1 MKEFSSEKEIVL
13 SVDNLTKNF
22 KNNRGVFDIS
32 FDLYEGEIFGIIGE
46 SGAGKSTI
54 LRTLM
59 GFLKP
64 TSGGSSIKGIDAYKD
79 AMETKDFVSYVPG
92 EFNLFDLKTGT
103 DFLNFMSQL
112 EELDDSNAN
121 DLIQRFQ
128 LDVKAYPKRMSKGM
142 KQKMSIVTAF
152 MKDVPIYLLDE
163 PSIGLDPLMREEL
176 INLIIEY
183 NKRGKTFLITTN
195 DYEEVRR
202 LCNRVLIIS
211 KGKVVDIINIKEM
224 LNSSITNFEFK
235 LVHEFDYEKLNK
247 FDVIRENDVVKIT
260 IKSEQLG
267 LFFKVVSD
275 IDVSDFKIKTFS
287 LEEYV
292 TDKLESSYERKK
304 ENI

>member
-1 MKEFSSEKEIVL
+1 MKEFNDERNVVL
-13 SVDNLTKNF
+13 TVDNLTKDF
-22 KNNRGVFDIS
+22 KKGRGVFDIN

-54 LRTLM
+54 LRILM

-64 TSGGSSIKGIDAYKD
+64 TNGASSIKGIDAYKD
-79 AMETKDFVSYVPG
+79 AMETKEYVSYIPG
-92 EFNLFDLKTGT
+92 EFSLFDLKTGT
-103 DFLNFMSQL
+103 DFLNFMSKL

-121 DLIQRFQ
+121 ELIQRFQ

-176 INLIIEY
+176 INLILEY

-202 LCNRVLIIS
+202 LCDRVLMIS
-211 KGKVVDIINIKEM
+211 KGKVVDVINIKEM
-224 LNSSITNFEFK
+224 LNSSVSNFEFILPNK
-235 LVHEFDYEKLNK
+235 NDLSKLNK
-247 FDVIRENDVVKIT
+247 FNISLINDVVKAT
-260 IKSEQLG
+260 IPSKQLG
-267 LFFKVVSD
+267 LFFKILSD
-275 IDVSDFKIKTFS
+275 IEVIDFRIKSFS
-287 LEEYV
+287 LEDYV
-292 TDKLESSYERKK
+292 TSKLESSYEGK
-304 ENI
+304 

>member
-1 MKEFSSEKEIVL
+1 MKEFNNERNVVL
-13 SVDNLTKNF
+13 SVDNLTKDF
-22 KNNRGVFDIS
+22 KKGRGVFDIN

-54 LRTLM
+54 LRILM

-64 TSGGSSIKGIDAYKD
+64 TNGASSIKGIDAYKD
-79 AMETKDFVSYVPG
+79 AMETKEYVSYIPG
-92 EFNLFDLKTGT
+92 EFSLFDLKTGT
-103 DFLNFMSQL
+103 DFLNFMSKL

-121 DLIQRFQ
+121 ELIQRFQ

-176 INLIIEY
+176 INLILEY

-202 LCNRVLIIS
+202 LCDRVLIIS
-211 KGKVVDIINIKEM
+211 KGKVVDVINIKEM
-224 LNSSITNFEFK
+224 LNSSVSNFEFILPNK
-235 LVHEFDYEKLNK
+235 NDLSKLNK
-247 FDVIRENDVVKIT
+247 FNISLIDDVVKAT
-260 IKSEQLG
+260 IPSKQLG
-267 LFFKVVSD
+267 LFFKILSD
-275 IDVSDFKIKTFS
+275 IEVIDFRIKSFS
-287 LEEYV
+287 LEDYV
-292 TDKLESSYERKK
+292 TSKLESSYEGK
-304 ENI
+304 

>member
-1 MKEFSSEKEIVL
+1 MKEFNDERNVVL
-13 SVDNLTKNF
+13 SVDNLTKDF
-22 KNNRGVFDIS
+22 KKGRGVFDIN

-54 LRTLM
+54 LRILM

-64 TSGGSSIKGIDAYKD
+64 TNGASSIKGIDAYKD
-79 AMETKDFVSYVPG
+79 AMETKEYVSYVLG
-92 EFNLFDLKTGT
+92 EFSLFDLKTGT
-103 DFLNFMSQL
+103 DFLNFMSKL

-121 DLIQRFQ
+121 ELIQRFQ

-176 INLIIEY
+176 INLILEY

-202 LCNRVLIIS
+202 LCDRVLIIS
-211 KGKVVDIINIKEM
+211 KGKVVDVINIKEM
-224 LNSSITNFEFK
+224 LNSSVSNFEFILPNK
-235 LVHEFDYEKLNK
+235 NDLSKLNK
-247 FDVIRENDVVKIT
+247 FNISLINDVVKAT
-260 IKSEQLG
+260 IPSKQLG
-267 LFFKVVSD
+267 LFFKILSD
-275 IDVSDFKIKTFS
+275 IEVIDFRIKSFS
-287 LEEYV
+287 LEDYV
-292 TDKLESSYERKK
+292 TSKLESSYEGK
-304 ENI
+304 

>member
-1 MKEFSSEKEIVL
+1 MKEFNNERNVVL
-13 SVDNLTKNF
+13 SVDNLTKDF
-22 KNNRGVFDIS
+22 KKGRGVFDIN

-54 LRTLM
+54 LRILM

-64 TSGGSSIKGIDAYKD
+64 TNGASSIKGIDAYKD
-79 AMETKDFVSYVPG
+79 AMETKEYVSYIPG
-92 EFNLFDLKTGT
+92 EFSLFDLKTGT
-103 DFLNFMSQL
+103 DFLNFMSKL

-121 DLIQRFQ
+121 ELIQRFQ

-176 INLIIEY
+176 INLILEY

-202 LCNRVLIIS
+202 LCDRVLIIS
-211 KGKVVDIINIKEM
+211 KGKVVDVINIKEM
-224 LNSSITNFEFK
+224 LNSSVSNFEFILHNK
-235 LVHEFDYEKLNK
+235 NDLSKLNK
-247 FDVIRENDVVKIT
+247 FNISLINDVVKAT
-260 IKSEQLG
+260 IPSKQLG
-267 LFFKVVSD
+267 LFFKILSD
-275 IDVSDFKIKTFS
+275 IEVIDFRIKSFS

-292 TDKLESSYERKK
+292 TSKLESSYEGK
-304 ENI
+304 

>member
-1 MKEFSSEKEIVL
+1 MKEFNNERNVVL
-13 SVDNLTKNF
+13 SVGNLTKDF
-22 KNNRGVFDIS
+22 KKGRGVFDIN

-54 LRTLM
+54 LRILM

-64 TSGGSSIKGIDAYKD
+64 TNGASSIKGIDAYKD
-79 AMETKDFVSYVPG
+79 AMETKEYVSYVPG
-92 EFNLFDLKTGT
+92 EFSLFDLKTGT
-103 DFLNFMSQL
+103 DFLNFMSKL

-121 DLIQRFQ
+121 ELIQRFQ

-176 INLIIEY
+176 INLILEY

-202 LCNRVLIIS
+202 LCDRVLIIS
-211 KGKVVDIINIKEM
+211 KGKVVDVINIKEM
-224 LNSSITNFEFK
+224 LNSSVSNFEFILPNK
-235 LVHEFDYEKLNK
+235 NDLSKLNK
-247 FDVIRENDVVKIT
+247 FNISLINDVVKAT
-260 IKSEQLG
+260 IPSKQLG
-267 LFFKVVSD
+267 LFFKILSD
-275 IDVSDFKIKTFS
+275 IEVIDFRIKSFS
-287 LEEYV
+287 LEDYV
-292 TDKLESSYERKK
+292 TSKLESSYEGK
-304 ENI
+304 

>member
-92 EFNLFDLKTGT
+92 EFSLFDLKTGT

-202 LCNRVLIIS
+202 LCDRVLIIS

-224 LNSSITNFEFK
+224 LNSSITTFEFK
-235 LVHEFDYEKLNK
+235 LVHEYDYEKLNK
-247 FDVIRENDVVKIT
+247 FDVIRESDVVKIT

-267 LFFKVVSD
+267 IFFKVVSD

-287 LEEYV
+287 VEEYV

>member
-1 MKEFSSEKEIVL
+1 MKEFNDERNVVL
-13 SVDNLTKNF
+13 CVDNLTKDF
-22 KNNRGVFDIS
+22 KKGRGVFDIN

-64 TSGGSSIKGIDAYKD
+64 TNGASSIKGIDAYKD
-79 AMETKDFVSYVPG
+79 AMETKEYVSYVPG
-92 EFNLFDLKTGT
+92 EFSLFDLKTGT
-103 DFLNFMSQL
+103 DFLNFMSKL

-121 DLIQRFQ
+121 ELIQRFQ

-176 INLIIEY
+176 INLILEY

-202 LCNRVLIIS
+202 LCDRVLIIS
-211 KGKVVDIINIKEM
+211 KGKAVDVINIKEM
-224 LNSSITNFEFK
+224 LNSSVSNFELILPNK
-235 LVHEFDYEKLNK
+235 NDLSKLNK
-247 FDVIRENDVVKIT
+247 FNISLINDVVKASIPS
-260 IKSEQLG
+260 KQLG
-267 LFFKVVSD
+267 LFFKILSD
-275 IDVSDFKIKTFS
+275 IEVIDFRIKSFS
-287 LEEYV
+287 LEDYV
-292 TDKLESSYERKK
+292 TSKLESSYEGK
-304 ENI
+304 

>member
-1 MKEFSSEKEIVL
+1 MKEFNNERNVVL
-13 SVDNLTKNF
+13 SVDNLTKDF
-22 KNNRGVFDIS
+22 KKGRGVFDIN

-54 LRTLM
+54 LRILM

-64 TSGGSSIKGIDAYKD
+64 TNGASSIKGIDAYKD
-79 AMETKDFVSYVPG
+79 AMETKEYVSYVPG
-92 EFNLFDLKTGT
+92 EFSLFDLKTGT
-103 DFLNFMSQL
+103 DFLNFMSKL

-121 DLIQRFQ
+121 ELIQRFQ

-176 INLIIEY
+176 INLILEY

-202 LCNRVLIIS
+202 LCDRVLIIS
-211 KGKVVDIINIKEM
+211 KGKVVDVINIKEM
-224 LNSSITNFEFK
+224 LNSSVSNFEFILPNK
-235 LVHEFDYEKLNK
+235 NDLSKLNK
-247 FDVIRENDVVKIT
+247 FNISLINDVVKAT
-260 IKSEQLG
+260 IPSKQLG
-267 LFFKVVSD
+267 LFFKTLSD
-275 IDVSDFKIKTFS
+275 IEVIDFRIKSFS

-292 TDKLESSYERKK
+292 TSKLESSYEGK
-304 ENI
+304 

>member
-1 MKEFSSEKEIVL
+1 MKEFNNERNVVL
-13 SVDNLTKNF
+13 SVDNLTKDF
-22 KNNRGVFDIS
+22 KKGRGVFDIN
-32 FDLYEGEIFGIIGE
+32 FDIYEGEIFGIIGE

-64 TSGGSSIKGIDAYKD
+64 TNGTSSIKGIDAYKD
-79 AMETKDFVSYVPG
+79 AMETKEYVSYVPG
-92 EFNLFDLKTGT
+92 EFSLFDLKTGT
-103 DFLNFMSQL
+103 DFLNFMSKL

-121 DLIQRFQ
+121 ELIQRFQ

-176 INLIIEY
+176 INLILEY

-202 LCNRVLIIS
+202 LCDRVLIIS
-211 KGKVVDIINIKEM
+211 KGKVVDVINIKEM
-224 LNSSITNFEFK
+224 LNSSVSNFEFILPNK
-235 LVHEFDYEKLNK
+235 NDLSKLNK
-247 FDVIRENDVVKIT
+247 FNISLINDVVKAT
-260 IKSEQLG
+260 IPSKQLG
-267 LFFKVVSD
+267 LFFKILSD
-275 IDVSDFKIKTFS
+275 IEVIDFRIKSFS

-292 TDKLESSYERKK
+292 TSKLESSYEGK
-304 ENI
+304 

>member
-1 MKEFSSEKEIVL
+1 MKEFNDERNVVL
-13 SVDNLTKNF
+13 SVDNLTKDF
-22 KNNRGVFDIS
+22 KKGRGVFDIN

-64 TSGGSSIKGIDAYKD
+64 TNGASSIKGIDAYKN
-79 AMETKDFVSYVPG
+79 AMETKEYVSYVPG
-92 EFNLFDLKTGT
+92 EFSLFDLKTGT
-103 DFLNFMSQL
+103 DFLNFMSKL

-121 DLIQRFQ
+121 ELIQRFQ

-176 INLIIEY
+176 ISLILEY

-202 LCNRVLIIS
+202 LCDRVLIIS
-211 KGKVVDIINIKEM
+211 KGKVVDVINIKEM
-224 LNSSITNFEFK
+224 LNSSVSNFEFILPNK
-235 LVHEFDYEKLNK
+235 NDLSKLNK
-247 FDVIRENDVVKIT
+247 FNISLINDVVKAT
-260 IKSEQLG
+260 IPSKQLG
-267 LFFKVVSD
+267 LFFKILSD
-275 IDVSDFKIKTFS
+275 IEVIDFRIKSFN
-287 LEEYV
+287 LEDYV
-292 TDKLESSYERKK
+292 TSKLESSYEGK
-304 ENI
+304 

>member
-1 MKEFSSEKEIVL
+1 MKEFNNERNVVL
-13 SVDNLTKNF
+13 SVDNLTKDF
-22 KNNRGVFDIS
+22 KKGRGVFDIN

-54 LRTLM
+54 LRILM

-64 TSGGSSIKGIDAYKD
+64 TNGASSIKGIDAYKD
-79 AMETKDFVSYVPG
+79 AMETKEYVSYVPG
-92 EFNLFDLKTGT
+92 EFSLFDLKTGT
-103 DFLNFMSQL
+103 DFLNFMSKL

-121 DLIQRFQ
+121 ELIQRFQ

-176 INLIIEY
+176 INLILEY

-202 LCNRVLIIS
+202 LCDRVLIIS
-211 KGKVVDIINIKEM
+211 KGKVVDVINIKEM
-224 LNSSITNFEFK
+224 LNSSVSNFEFILPNK
-235 LVHEFDYEKLNK
+235 NDLSKLNK
-247 FDVIRENDVVKIT
+247 FNISLIDDVVKAT
-260 IKSEQLG
+260 IPSKQLG
-267 LFFKVVSD
+267 LFFKILSD
-275 IDVSDFKIKTFS
+275 IEVIDFRIKSFS
-287 LEEYV
+287 LEDYV
-292 TDKLESSYERKK
+292 TSKLESSYEGK
-304 ENI
+304 

>member
-1 MKEFSSEKEIVL
+1 MKEFNNERNVVL
-13 SVDNLTKNF
+13 SVDNLTKDF
-22 KNNRGVFDIS
+22 KKGRGVFDIN

-54 LRTLM
+54 LRILM

-64 TSGGSSIKGIDAYKD
+64 TNGASSIKGIDAYKD
-79 AMETKDFVSYVPG
+79 AMETKEYVSYVPG
-92 EFNLFDLKTGT
+92 EFSLFDLKTGT
-103 DFLNFMSQL
+103 DFLNFMSKL

-121 DLIQRFQ
+121 ELIQRFQ

-176 INLIIEY
+176 INLILEY

-202 LCNRVLIIS
+202 LCDRVLIIS
-211 KGKVVDIINIKEM
+211 KGKVVDVINIKEM
-224 LNSSITNFEFK
+224 LNSSVSNFEFILPNK
-235 LVHEFDYEKLNK
+235 NDLSKLNK
-247 FDVIRENDVVKIT
+247 FNISLINDVIKAT
-260 IKSEQLG
+260 IPSKQLG
-267 LFFKVVSD
+267 LFFKILSD
-275 IDVSDFKIKTFS
+275 IEVIDFRIKSFS

-292 TDKLESSYERKK
+292 TSKLESSYEGK
-304 ENI
+304 

>member
-1 MKEFSSEKEIVL
+1 MKEFNDERNVVL
-13 SVDNLTKNF
+13 SVDNLTKDF
-22 KNNRGVFDIS
+22 KKGRGVFDIN

-64 TSGGSSIKGIDAYKD
+64 TNGASSIKGIDAYKN
-79 AMETKDFVSYVPG
+79 AMETKEYVSYVPG
-92 EFNLFDLKTGT
+92 EFSLFDLKTGT
-103 DFLNFMSQL
+103 DFLNFMSKL

-121 DLIQRFQ
+121 ELIQRFQ

-176 INLIIEY
+176 ISLILEY

-202 LCNRVLIIS
+202 LCDRVLIIS
-211 KGKVVDIINIKEM
+211 KGKVVDVIDIKEM
-224 LNSSITNFEFK
+224 LNSSVSNFEFILPNK
-235 LVHEFDYEKLNK
+235 NDLSKLNK
-247 FDVIRENDVVKIT
+247 FNISLINDVVKAT
-260 IKSEQLG
+260 IPSKQLG
-267 LFFKVVSD
+267 LFFKILSD
-275 IDVSDFKIKTFS
+275 IEVIDFRIKSFS

-292 TDKLESSYERKK
+292 TSKLESSYEGK
-304 ENI
+304 

>member
-1 MKEFSSEKEIVL
+1 MKEFNNERNVVL
-13 SVDNLTKNF
+13 SVDNLTKDF
-22 KNNRGVFDIS
+22 KKGRGVFDIN
-32 FDLYEGEIFGIIGE
+32 FDIYEGEIFGIIGE

-64 TSGGSSIKGIDAYKD
+64 TNGTSSIKGIDAYRD
-79 AMETKDFVSYVPG
+79 AMETKEYVSYVPG
-92 EFNLFDLKTGT
+92 EFSLFDLKTGT
-103 DFLNFMSQL
+103 DFLNFMSKL

-121 DLIQRFQ
+121 ELIQRFQ

-176 INLIIEY
+176 INLILEY

-202 LCNRVLIIS
+202 LCDRVLIIS
-211 KGKVVDIINIKEM
+211 KGKVVDVINIKEM
-224 LNSSITNFEFK
+224 LNSSVSNFEFILPNK
-235 LVHEFDYEKLNK
+235 NDLSKLNK
-247 FDVIRENDVVKIT
+247 FNISLIDDVVKAT
-260 IKSEQLG
+260 IPSKQLG
-267 LFFKVVSD
+267 LFFKILSD
-275 IDVSDFKIKTFS
+275 IEVIDFRIKSFS
-287 LEEYV
+287 LEDYV
-292 TDKLESSYERKK
+292 TSKLESSYEGK
-304 ENI
+304 

>member
-1 MKEFSSEKEIVL
+1 MKEFNNERNVVL
-13 SVDNLTKNF
+13 SVDNLTKDF
-22 KNNRGVFDIS
+22 KKGRGVFDIN

-54 LRTLM
+54 LRILM

-64 TSGGSSIKGIDAYKD
+64 TNGASSIKGIDAYKD
-79 AMETKDFVSYVPG
+79 AMETKEYVSYMPG
-92 EFNLFDLKTGT
+92 EFSLFDLKTGT
-103 DFLNFMSQL
+103 DFLNFMSKL

-121 DLIQRFQ
+121 ELIQRFQ

-176 INLIIEY
+176 INLILEY

-202 LCNRVLIIS
+202 LCDRVLIIS
-211 KGKVVDIINIKEM
+211 KGKVVDVINIKEM
-224 LNSSITNFEFK
+224 LNSSVSNFEFILPNK
-235 LVHEFDYEKLNK
+235 NDLSKLNK
-247 FDVIRENDVVKIT
+247 FNISLIDDVVKAT
-260 IKSEQLG
+260 IPSKQLG
-267 LFFKVVSD
+267 LFFKILSD
-275 IDVSDFKIKTFS
+275 IEVIDFRIKSFS

-292 TDKLESSYERKK
+292 TSKLESSYEGK
-304 ENI
+304 

>member
-1 MKEFSSEKEIVL
+1 MKEFNDERNVVL
-13 SVDNLTKNF
+13 SVDNLTKDF
-22 KNNRGVFDIS
+22 KKGRGVFDIN

-54 LRTLM
+54 LRILM

-64 TSGGSSIKGIDAYKD
+64 TNGASSIKGIDAYKD
-79 AMETKDFVSYVPG
+79 AMETKEYVSYVPG
-92 EFNLFDLKTGT
+92 EFSLFDLKTGT
-103 DFLNFMSQL
+103 DFLNFMSKL

-121 DLIQRFQ
+121 ELIQRFQ

-176 INLIIEY
+176 ISLILEY

-202 LCNRVLIIS
+202 LCDRVLIIS
-211 KGKVVDIINIKEM
+211 KGKVVDVINIKEM
-224 LNSSITNFEFK
+224 LNSSVSNFEFILPNK
-235 LVHEFDYEKLNK
+235 NDLSKLNK
-247 FDVIRENDVVKIT
+247 FNISLINDVVKAT
-260 IKSEQLG
+260 IPSKQLG
-267 LFFKVVSD
+267 LFFKILSD
-275 IDVSDFKIKTFS
+275 IEVIDFRIKSFN
-287 LEEYV
+287 LEDYV
-292 TDKLESSYERKK
+292 TSKLESSYEGK
-304 ENI
+304 

>member
-1 MKEFSSEKEIVL
+1 MKEFNNGRNVVL
-13 SVDNLTKNF
+13 SVDNLTKDF
-22 KNNRGVFDIS
+22 KKGRGVFDIN

-54 LRTLM
+54 LRILM

-64 TSGGSSIKGIDAYKD
+64 TNGASSIKGIDAYKD
-79 AMETKDFVSYVPG
+79 AMETKEYVSYIPG
-92 EFNLFDLKTGT
+92 EFSLFDLKTGT
-103 DFLNFMSQL
+103 DFLNFMSKL

-121 DLIQRFQ
+121 ELIQRFQ

-176 INLIIEY
+176 INLILEY

-202 LCNRVLIIS
+202 LCDRVLIIS
-211 KGKVVDIINIKEM
+211 KGKVVDVINIKEM
-224 LNSSITNFEFK
+224 LNSSVSNFEFILPNK
-235 LVHEFDYEKLNK
+235 NDLSKLNK
-247 FDVIRENDVVKIT
+247 FNISLIDDVVKAT
-260 IKSEQLG
+260 IPSKQLG
-267 LFFKVVSD
+267 LFFKILSD
-275 IDVSDFKIKTFS
+275 IEVIDFRIKSFS
-287 LEEYV
+287 LEDYV
-292 TDKLESSYERKK
+292 TSKLESSYEGK
-304 ENI
+304 

>member
-1 MKEFSSEKEIVL
+1 MKEFNDERNVVL
-13 SVDNLTKNF
+13 SVDNLTKDF
-22 KNNRGVFDIS
+22 KKGRGVFDIN

-54 LRTLM
+54 LRILM

-64 TSGGSSIKGIDAYKD
+64 TNGASSIKGIDAYKD
-79 AMETKDFVSYVPG
+79 AMKTKEYVSYVPG
-92 EFNLFDLKTGT
+92 EFSLFDLKTGT
-103 DFLNFMSQL
+103 DFLNFMSKL

-121 DLIQRFQ
+121 ELIQRFQ

-176 INLIIEY
+176 INLILEY

-202 LCNRVLIIS
+202 LCDRVLIIS
-211 KGKVVDIINIKEM
+211 KGKVVDVINIKEM
-224 LNSSITNFEFK
+224 LNSSVSNVEFILPNK
-235 LVHEFDYEKLNK
+235 NDLSKLNK
-247 FDVIRENDVVKIT
+247 FNISLIDDVVKAT
-260 IKSEQLG
+260 IPSKQLG
-267 LFFKVVSD
+267 LFFKILSD
-275 IDVSDFKIKTFS
+275 IEVIDFRIKSFS

-292 TDKLESSYERKK
+292 TSKLESSYEGK
-304 ENI
+304 

>member
-1 MKEFSSEKEIVL
+1 MKEFNDERNVVL
-13 SVDNLTKNF
+13 TVDNLTKDF
-22 KNNRGVFDIS
+22 KKGRGVFDIN

-54 LRTLM
+54 LRILM

-64 TSGGSSIKGIDAYKD
+64 TNGASSIKGIDAYKD
-79 AMETKDFVSYVPG
+79 AMETKEYVSYVPG
-92 EFNLFDLKTGT
+92 EFSLFDLKTGT
-103 DFLNFMSQL
+103 DFLNFMSKL

-121 DLIQRFQ
+121 ELIQRFQ

-176 INLIIEY
+176 INLILEY

-202 LCNRVLIIS
+202 LCDRVLIIS
-211 KGKVVDIINIKEM
+211 KGKVVDVINIKEM
-224 LNSSITNFEFK
+224 LNSSVSNFEFILPNK
-235 LVHEFDYEKLNK
+235 NDLSKLNK
-247 FDVIRENDVVKIT
+247 FNISLINDVVKAT
-260 IKSEQLG
+260 IPSKQLG
-267 LFFKVVSD
+267 LFFKILSD
-275 IDVSDFKIKTFS
+275 IEVIDFRIKSFS

-292 TDKLESSYERKK
+292 TSKLESSYEGK
-304 ENI
+304 

>member
-1 MKEFSSEKEIVL
+1 MKEFNDERNVVL
-13 SVDNLTKNF
+13 SVDNLTKDF
-22 KNNRGVFDIS
+22 KKGRGVFDIN

-54 LRTLM
+54 LRILM

-64 TSGGSSIKGIDAYKD
+64 TNGASSIKGIDAYKD
-79 AMETKDFVSYVPG
+79 AMETKEYVSYVPG
-92 EFNLFDLKTGT
+92 EFSLFDLKTGT
-103 DFLNFMSQL
+103 DFLNFMSKL

-121 DLIQRFQ
+121 ELIQRFQ

-176 INLIIEY
+176 INLILEY

-202 LCNRVLIIS
+202 LCDRVLIIS
-211 KGKVVDIINIKEM
+211 KGKVVDVINIKEM
-224 LNSSITNFEFK
+224 LNSSVSNFEFILPNK
-235 LVHEFDYEKLNK
+235 NDLSKLNK
-247 FDVIRENDVVKIT
+247 FNISLINDVVKAT
-260 IKSEQLG
+260 IPSKQLG
-267 LFFKVVSD
+267 LFFKILSD
-275 IDVSDFKIKTFS
+275 IEVIDFRIKSFS
-287 LEEYV
+287 LEDYV
-292 TDKLESSYERKK
+292 TSKLESSYEGK
-304 ENI
+304 

>member
-1 MKEFSSEKEIVL
+1 MKEFNDERNVVL
-13 SVDNLTKNF
+13 SVDNLTKDF
-22 KNNRGVFDIS
+22 KKGRGVFDIN

-64 TSGGSSIKGIDAYKD
+64 TNGASSIKGIDAYKN
-79 AMETKDFVSYVPG
+79 AMETKEYVSYVPG
-92 EFNLFDLKTGT
+92 EFSLFDLKTGT
-103 DFLNFMSQL
+103 DFLNFMSKL

-121 DLIQRFQ
+121 ELIQRFQ

-176 INLIIEY
+176 INLILEY

-202 LCNRVLIIS
+202 LCDRVLIIS
-211 KGKVVDIINIKEM
+211 KGKVVDVINIKEM
-224 LNSSITNFEFK
+224 LNSSVSNFEFILPNK
-235 LVHEFDYEKLNK
+235 NDLSKLNK
-247 FDVIRENDVVKIT
+247 FNISLINDVVKAT
-260 IKSEQLG
+260 IPSKQLG
-267 LFFKVVSD
+267 LFFKILSD
-275 IDVSDFKIKTFS
+275 IEVIDFRIKSFN
-287 LEEYV
+287 LEDYV
-292 TDKLESSYERKK
+292 TSKLESSYEGK
-304 ENI
+304 

>member
-1 MKEFSSEKEIVL
+1 MKEFNNERNVVL
-13 SVDNLTKNF
+13 SVDNLTKDF
-22 KNNRGVFDIS
+22 KKGRGVFDIN
-32 FDLYEGEIFGIIGE
+32 FDIYEGEIFGIIGE

-64 TSGGSSIKGIDAYKD
+64 TNGTSSIKGIDAYRD
-79 AMETKDFVSYVPG
+79 AMETKEYVSYIPG
-92 EFNLFDLKTGT
+92 EFSLFDLKTGT
-103 DFLNFMSQL
+103 DFLNFMSKL

-121 DLIQRFQ
+121 ELIQRFQ

-176 INLIIEY
+176 INLILEY

-202 LCNRVLIIS
+202 LCDRVLIIS
-211 KGKVVDIINIKEM
+211 KGKVVDVINIKEM
-224 LNSSITNFEFK
+224 LNSSVSNFEFILPNK
-235 LVHEFDYEKLNK
+235 NDLSKLNK
-247 FDVIRENDVVKIT
+247 FNISLIDDVVKAT
-260 IKSEQLG
+260 IPSKQLG
-267 LFFKVVSD
+267 LFFKILSD
-275 IDVSDFKIKTFS
+275 IEVIDFRIKSFS
-287 LEEYV
+287 LEDYV
-292 TDKLESSYERKK
+292 TSKLESSYEGK
-304 ENI
+304 

>member
-1 MKEFSSEKEIVL
+1 MKEFNDERNVVL
-13 SVDNLTKNF
+13 SVDNLTKDF
-22 KNNRGVFDIS
+22 KKGRGVFDIN

-54 LRTLM
+54 LRILM

-64 TSGGSSIKGIDAYKD
+64 TNGASSIKGIDAYKD
-79 AMETKDFVSYVPG
+79 AMETKEYVSYIPG
-92 EFNLFDLKTGT
+92 EFSLFDLKTGT
-103 DFLNFMSQL
+103 DFLNFTSKL

-121 DLIQRFQ
+121 ELIQRFQ

-176 INLIIEY
+176 INLILEY

-202 LCNRVLIIS
+202 LCDRVLIIS
-211 KGKVVDIINIKEM
+211 KGKVVDVINIKEM
-224 LNSSITNFEFK
+224 LNSSVSNFEFILPNK
-235 LVHEFDYEKLNK
+235 NDLSKLNK
-247 FDVIRENDVVKIT
+247 FNISLIDDVVKAT
-260 IKSEQLG
+260 IPSKQLG
-267 LFFKVVSD
+267 LFFKILSD
-275 IDVSDFKIKTFS
+275 IEVIDFRIKSFS
-287 LEEYV
+287 LEDYV
-292 TDKLESSYERKK
+292 TSKLESSYEGK
-304 ENI
+304 

>member
-1 MKEFSSEKEIVL
+1 MKEFNNERNVVL
-13 SVDNLTKNF
+13 SVDNLTKDF
-22 KNNRGVFDIS
+22 KKGRGVFDIN

-64 TSGGSSIKGIDAYKD
+64 TNGASSIKGIDAYKD
-79 AMETKDFVSYVPG
+79 AMETKEYVSYVPG
-92 EFNLFDLKTGT
+92 EFSLFDLKTGT
-103 DFLNFMSQL
+103 DFLNFMSKL

-121 DLIQRFQ
+121 ELIQRFQ

-176 INLIIEY
+176 INLILEY

-202 LCNRVLIIS
+202 LCDRVLIIS
-211 KGKVVDIINIKEM
+211 KGKVVDVINIKEM
-224 LNSSITNFEFK
+224 LNSSVSNFEFILPNK
-235 LVHEFDYEKLNK
+235 NDLSKLNK
-247 FDVIRENDVVKIT
+247 FNISLINDVVKAT
-260 IKSEQLG
+260 IPSKQLG
-267 LFFKVVSD
+267 LFFKILSD
-275 IDVSDFKIKTFS
+275 IEVIDFRIKSFS

-292 TDKLESSYERKK
+292 TSKLESSYEGK
-304 ENI
+304 

>member
-1 MKEFSSEKEIVL
+1 MKEFNDERNVVL
-13 SVDNLTKNF
+13 SVDNLTKDF
-22 KNNRGVFDIS
+22 KKGRGVFDIN

-64 TSGGSSIKGIDAYKD
+64 TNGASSIKGIDAYKN
-79 AMETKDFVSYVPG
+79 AMETKEYVSYVPG
-92 EFNLFDLKTGT
+92 EFSLFDLKTGT
-103 DFLNFMSQL
+103 DFLNFMSKL

-121 DLIQRFQ
+121 ELIQRFQ

-176 INLIIEY
+176 INLILEY

-202 LCNRVLIIS
+202 LCDRVLIIS
-211 KGKVVDIINIKEM
+211 KGKVVDVINIKEM
-224 LNSSITNFEFK
+224 LNSSVSNFEFILPNK
-235 LVHEFDYEKLNK
+235 NDLSKLNK
-247 FDVIRENDVVKIT
+247 FNISLIDDVVKAT
-260 IKSEQLG
+260 IPSKQLG
-267 LFFKVVSD
+267 LFFKILSD
-275 IDVSDFKIKTFS
+275 IEVIDFRIKSFS
-287 LEEYV
+287 LEDYV
-292 TDKLESSYERKK
+292 TSKLESSYEGK
-304 ENI
+304 

>member
-1 MKEFSSEKEIVL
+1 MKEFNNERNVVL
-13 SVDNLTKNF
+13 SVDNLTKDF
-22 KNNRGVFDIS
+22 KKGRGVFDIN

-64 TSGGSSIKGIDAYKD
+64 TNGTSSIKGIDAYKD
-79 AMETKDFVSYVPG
+79 AMETKEYVSYIPG
-92 EFNLFDLKTGT
+92 EFSLFDLKTGT
-103 DFLNFMSQL
+103 DFLNFMSKL

-121 DLIQRFQ
+121 ELIQRFQ

-176 INLIIEY
+176 INLILEY

-202 LCNRVLIIS
+202 LCDRVLIIS
-211 KGKVVDIINIKEM
+211 KGKVVDVINIKEM
-224 LNSSITNFEFK
+224 LNSSVSNFEFILPNK
-235 LVHEFDYEKLNK
+235 NDLSKLNK
-247 FDVIRENDVVKIT
+247 FNISLIDDVVKAT
-260 IKSEQLG
+260 IPSKQLG
-267 LFFKVVSD
+267 LFFKILSD
-275 IDVSDFKIKTFS
+275 IEVIDFRIKSFS
-287 LEEYV
+287 LEDYV
-292 TDKLESSYERKK
+292 TSKLESSYEGK
-304 ENI
+304 

>member
-1 MKEFSSEKEIVL
+1 MKEFNNERNVVL
-13 SVDNLTKNF
+13 SVDNLTKDF
-22 KNNRGVFDIS
+22 KKGRGVFDIN

-64 TSGGSSIKGIDAYKD
+64 TNGASSIKGIDAYKN
-79 AMETKDFVSYVPG
+79 AMETKEYVSYVPG
-92 EFNLFDLKTGT
+92 EFSLFDLKTGT
-103 DFLNFMSQL
+103 DFLNFMSKL

-121 DLIQRFQ
+121 ELIQRFQ

-176 INLIIEY
+176 ISLILEY

-202 LCNRVLIIS
+202 LCDRVLIIS
-211 KGKVVDIINIKEM
+211 KGKVVDVINIKEM
-224 LNSSITNFEFK
+224 LNSSVSNFEFILPNK
-235 LVHEFDYEKLNK
+235 NDLSKLNK
-247 FDVIRENDVVKIT
+247 FNISLINDVVKAT
-260 IKSEQLG
+260 IPSKQLG
-267 LFFKVVSD
+267 LFFKILSD
-275 IDVSDFKIKTFS
+275 IEVIDFRIKSFS

-292 TDKLESSYERKK
+292 TSKLESSYEGK
-304 ENI
+304 

>member
-1 MKEFSSEKEIVL
+1 MKEFNNERNVVL
-13 SVDNLTKNF
+13 SVDNLTKDF
-22 KNNRGVFDIS
+22 KKGRGVFDIN
-32 FDLYEGEIFGIIGE
+32 FDIYEGEIFGIIGE

-64 TSGGSSIKGIDAYKD
+64 TNGTSSIKGIDAYKD
-79 AMETKDFVSYVPG
+79 AMKTKEYVSYVPG
-92 EFNLFDLKTGT
+92 EFSLFDLKTGT
-103 DFLNFMSQL
+103 DFLNFMSKL

-121 DLIQRFQ
+121 ELIQRFQ

-176 INLIIEY
+176 INLILEY

-202 LCNRVLIIS
+202 LCDRVLIIS
-211 KGKVVDIINIKEM
+211 KGKVVDVINIKEM
-224 LNSSITNFEFK
+224 LNSSVSNFEFILPNK
-235 LVHEFDYEKLNK
+235 NDLSKLNK
-247 FDVIRENDVVKIT
+247 FNISLIDDVVKAT
-260 IKSEQLG
+260 IPSKQLG
-267 LFFKVVSD
+267 LFFKILSD
-275 IDVSDFKIKTFS
+275 IEVIDFRIKSFS
-287 LEEYV
+287 LEDYV
-292 TDKLESSYERKK
+292 TSKLESSYEGK
-304 ENI
+304 

>member
-1 MKEFSSEKEIVL
+1 MKEFNNERNVVL
-13 SVDNLTKNF
+13 SVDNLTKDF
-22 KNNRGVFDIS
+22 KKGRGVFDIN

-54 LRTLM
+54 LRILM

-64 TSGGSSIKGIDAYKD
+64 TNGASSIKGIDAYKD
-79 AMETKDFVSYVPG
+79 AMETKEYVSYIPG
-92 EFNLFDLKTGT
+92 EFSLFDLKTGT
-103 DFLNFMSQL
+103 DFLNFMSKL

-121 DLIQRFQ
+121 ELIQRFQ

-176 INLIIEY
+176 INLILEY

-202 LCNRVLIIS
+202 LCDRVLIIS
-211 KGKVVDIINIKEM
+211 KGKVVDVINIKEM
-224 LNSSITNFEFK
+224 LNSSVSNFEFILPNK
-235 LVHEFDYEKLNK
+235 NDLSKLNK
-247 FDVIRENDVVKIT
+247 FNISLINDVVKAT
-260 IKSEQLG
+260 IPSKQLG
-267 LFFKVVSD
+267 LFFKILSD
-275 IDVSDFKIKTFS
+275 IEVIDFRIKSFS

-292 TDKLESSYERKK
+292 TSKLESSYEGK
-304 ENI
+304 

>member
-1 MKEFSSEKEIVL
+1 MKEFNDERNVVL
-13 SVDNLTKNF
+13 SVDNLTKDF
-22 KNNRGVFDIS
+22 KKGRGVFDIN

-54 LRTLM
+54 LRILM

-64 TSGGSSIKGIDAYKD
+64 TNGASSIKGIDAYKD
-79 AMETKDFVSYVPG
+79 AMETKEYVSYVPG
-92 EFNLFDLKTGT
+92 EFSLFDLKTGT
-103 DFLNFMSQL
+103 DFLNFMSKL

-121 DLIQRFQ
+121 ELIQRFQ

-176 INLIIEY
+176 INLILEY

-202 LCNRVLIIS
+202 LCDRVLIIS
-211 KGKVVDIINIKEM
+211 KGKVVDVINIKEM
-224 LNSSITNFEFK
+224 LNSSVSNFEFILPNK
-235 LVHEFDYEKLNK
+235 NDLSKLNK
-247 FDVIRENDVVKIT
+247 FNISLINDVVKAT
-260 IKSEQLG
+260 IPSKQLG
-267 LFFKVVSD
+267 LFFKILSD
-275 IDVSDFKIKTFS
+275 IEVIDFRIKSFS

-292 TDKLESSYERKK
+292 TSKLESSYEGK
-304 ENI
+304 

>member
-1 MKEFSSEKEIVL
+1 MKEFNDERNVVL
-13 SVDNLTKNF
+13 SVDNLTKDF
-22 KNNRGVFDIS
+22 KKGRGVFDIN

-64 TSGGSSIKGIDAYKD
+64 TNGTSSIKGIDAYRD
-79 AMETKDFVSYVPG
+79 AMETKEYVSYVPG
-92 EFNLFDLKTGT
+92 EFSLFDLKTGT
-103 DFLNFMSQL
+103 DFLNFMSKL

-121 DLIQRFQ
+121 ELIQRFQ

-176 INLIIEY
+176 INLILEY

-202 LCNRVLIIS
+202 LCDRVLIIS
-211 KGKVVDIINIKEM
+211 KGKVVDVINIKEM
-224 LNSSITNFEFK
+224 LNSSVSNFEFILPNK
-235 LVHEFDYEKLNK
+235 NDLSKLNK
-247 FDVIRENDVVKIT
+247 FNISLIDDVVKAT
-260 IKSEQLG
+260 IPSKQLG
-267 LFFKVVSD
+267 LFFKILSD
-275 IDVSDFKIKTFS
+275 IEVIDFRIKSFS
-287 LEEYV
+287 LEDYV
-292 TDKLESSYERKK
+292 TSKLESSYEGK
-304 ENI
+304 